1 MRFSVQT
8 GIESLGYIY
17 VEDQGGIGG
26 GISFDGGTIV
36 GDSGHEGMI
45 WREESGMTSYPEG
58 GIGEVLEVADLTPDS
73 STVALSAVGGRYRAV
88 IDDGVTPLSNTPVSI
103 NSDASYVA
111 GRHSSNGGFDND
123 GALWCD
129 DLPLV
134 IVDEISTHAEQFSD
148 VSADGSICTF
158 PNSTQFQY
166 WKEGVGIVELPG
178 LYQNSSGDNA
188 VALSADGQV
197 LVGTCRE
204 LGGPPFGTSAVIWTA
219 ETGTRRI
226 KDVLISLGVNVGNF
240 FLNEATDISADGT
253 TICGNGSESFGFT
266 NEGWMCHI
274 PRTALSPYSARPNY
288 VKPIFGSI
296 TAGDRR
302 GTFKPDDDREEF
314 TSGVTPTFN
323 SAPITVEFSA
333 TQARTYGKLDF
344 EIDIQVN
351 KVGLQQSIDLWDW
364 DLNNWVQVDTRAAKK
379 DQDQL
384 VSLSFP
390 TGHFYVR
397 YDGRVRAR
405 LRVKPNSP
413 QSQPGFKA
421 KVDYVAWKVTP
432 P

>member
-1 MRFSVQT
+1 MF
-8 GIESLGYIY
+8 
-17 VEDQGGIGG
+17 
-26 GISFDGGTIV
+26 
-36 GDSGHEGMI
+36 EGK
-45 WREESGMTSYPEG
+45 
-58 GIGEVLEVADLTPDS
+58 
-73 STVALSAVGGRYRAV
+73 
-88 IDDGVTPLSNTPVSI
+88 VTPLSNKPVAT
-103 NSDASYVA
+103 NCDASYVA
-111 GRHSSNGGFDND
+111 GRHSADGGFNND
-123 GALWCD
+123 GALWCE

-134 IVDEISTHAEQFSD
+134 IVNELGGSFEQFSD
-148 VSADGSICTF
+148 VSADGAIATF
-158 PNSTQFQY
+158 SNNSQFQI
-166 WKEGVGIVELPG
+166 WHEELGIVELPG
-178 LYQNSSGDNA
+178 LYQGSTGNNA
-188 VALSADGQV
+188 LAVSADGEV

-204 LGGPPFGTSAVIWTA
+204 LGGGTAAVIWTA

-226 KDVLISLGVNVGNF
+226 KDVLTSLGVSTGNF
-240 FLNEATDISADGT
+240 FLNEATDVSADGT
-253 TICGNGSESFGFT
+253 TICGNGGGSPTFT
-266 NEGWMCHI
+266 NEGWMCRI

-314 TSGVTPTFN
+314 TSGVTPTFS

-344 EIDIQVN
+344 EIELQVN

-390 TGHFYVR
+390 LGHFYVR
-397 YDGRVRAR
+397 YDGRVKAR